1 MHNSAAQMCIRD
13 SAVLVLW
20 AAQIIPWITV
30 SRCTFLYHYFP
41 GAGFGVLAVQ
51 GDGGWPY
58 AVPLNYACCGRSIY
72 FHCAKAGHKLD
83 ALRAHPKV
91 CFTVVDK
98 SDIVSSEFTTYF
110 SSVVAFG
117 TAHMVEEHGARTA
130 ALRALVE
137 KYSPREPEEHKAH
150 EVESC
155 GASCIVAI
163 DVVHITGKQA
173 IELVEK

>member
-1 MHNSAAQMCIRD
+1 MLEKGS
-13 SAVLVLW
+13 
-20 AAQIIPWITV
+20 
-30 SRCTFLYHYFP
+30 Y
-41 GAGFGVLAVQ
+41 GVLAVQ

-155 GASCIVAI
+155 GASRIVAI